1 MTEESW
7 IAKDPRAQK
16 PRAPM
21 ARGSFADESGA
32 NQSAPTTQPIL
43 ASTGVRMERID
54 GGVSNQAHRGGC
66 KQ

>member
-21 ARGSFADESGA
+21 ARGSFVDGTA
-32 NQSAPTTQPIL
+32 QRTRQPIQSL
-43 ASTGVRMERID
+43 LVQVDA
-54 GGVSNQAHRGGC
+54 C
-66 KQ
+66 KGW